1 MHSVSPDLSSDC
13 RLWYPTT
20 YPLSC
25 LISIPNLH
33 VQNQSPALSSTAS
46 QKICSSHTSPQL
58 SKWTVCT
65 AKILGSHK
73 LYPIHQQILSTLPPQ
88 WPKPPWSLIKITAT
102 ASCSGHFRA
111 PCHVLLACQTSAQ
124 PWWTAP
130 STPPAFPPQAAQSLF
145 IFCSATSA
153 GSLQQPWSAE
163 EEILP
168 LRATFNQLG

>member
-1 MHSVSPDLSSDC
+1 MVSNHLPAQLSNK
-13 RLWYPTT
+13 YPKFAC
-20 YPLSC
+20 PKSKSC
-25 LISIPNLH
+25 LILHSFPKNL
-33 VQNQSPALSSTAS
+33 L
-46 QKICSSHTSPQL
+46 SHTSPQL

-65 AKILGSHK
+65 AKILRSHK

-111 PCHVLLACQTSAQ
+111 PCHVLLAYQTSAQ

-130 STPPAFPPQAAQSLF
+130 STLPAFPPQAALSLF
-145 IFCSATSA
+145 IFCSTTSA

-163 EEILP
+163 KEILP